1 MDLLPVAVEVVR
13 NHSAAHSVYA
23 TLFRPNVSRLVKEN
37 LEASKGFGYKFPH
50 LRITRKAFLPK
61 TEKEFI
67 GYQSFLG
74 AISDSAVITDSADS
88 PMTSHSPASPAASCS
103 PKAGTSAPLVR

>member
-37 LEASKGFGYKFPH
+37 LEASKGYEYKFPH

-61 TEKEFI
+61 NRERNFWVSI
-67 GYQSFLG
+67 IPRGY
-74 AISDSAVITDSADS
+74 
-88 PMTSHSPASPAASCS
+88 
-103 PKAGTSAPLVR
+103 

>member
-1 MDLLPVAVEVVR
+1 MDFCFHLLVVLQSFALLIITWIQLPSATQKNEGEVSMDLLPVAVEVVR

-37 LEASKGFGYKFPH
+37 LEASKGYEYKFPH

-61 TEKEFI
+61 NRERNFWVSI
-67 GYQSFLG
+67 IPRGY
-74 AISDSAVITDSADS
+74 
-88 PMTSHSPASPAASCS
+88 
-103 PKAGTSAPLVR
+103 